1 MLQPD
6 RDRLLADIYDELRR
20 SAHRLLLREAP
31 LLTLQPTELVNEA
44 LIRVIGLD
52 RMDFADRQHLLAT
65 AARILRQTMID
76 EIRKRRAQKRQ
87 MPEVTV
93 LLADLGR
100 DVDIDRLGAVIE
112 RLDQISPDYAQLVDL
127 RFFVGFTLAE
137 TAAVLGVSEPTVK
150 RRWQAVRAWLADAID
165 RG

>member
-1 MLQPD
+1 MLAAD
-6 RDRLLADIYDELRR
+6 RDLLLAEIYDELRR
-20 SAHRLLLREAP
+20 AAARLLLREAP

-65 AARILRQTMID
+65 ASRVLRQTMID

-93 LLADLGR
+93 LFADLGR
-100 DVDIDRLGAVIE
+100 DVDIDRLGDLVE
-112 RLDQISPDYAQLVDL
+112 QLEQISPDYAQLVDL
-127 RFFVGFTLAE
+127 RFFVGFTLSE

-150 RRWQAVRAWLADAID
+150 RRWQAARAWLADAFD
-165 RG
+165 RE